1 MCPHFHLSLQSGSD
15 AVLKRMKR
23 RYTTADYRRAVAL
36 IRESVPDVAITTD
49 VIVGFPGETDAEF
62 QETFDF
68 CRQMQF
74 ARIHVFPYSPRPGTE
89 AATMP
94 QQVPAGV
101 KKERS
106 RQMLALAK
114 ESARGF
120 QQRFLGRTMEVLWE
134 QQAGGVWSGLTGNY
148 IKVYTRSSEDLTNR
162 LLPVKLVKIYR
173 DGVWGEIL

>member
-1 MCPHFHLSLQSGSD
+1 LSLQSGCD

-23 RYTTADYRRAVAL
+23 RYTVSDYKRAVKL

-62 QETFDF
+62 RETCEF
-68 CRQMQF
+68 CRQARF
-74 ARIHVFPYSPRPGTE
+74 ARIHVFPYSPRPGTL

-94 QQVPAGV
+94 GQVPEKV

-114 ESARGF
+114 ERARDF
-120 QQRFLGRTMEVLWE
+120 QRLYFGKTLEVLWE
-134 QQAGGVWSGLTGNY
+134 QKTNGVWSGLTGNY
-148 IKVYTRSSEDLTNR
+148 IKVHARSSDDLTNR
-162 LLPVKLVKIYR
+162 LLPVQIVKIYR
-173 DGVWGEIL
+173 DGVWGEI